1 MNNIKIFVEG
11 IADKKFLSDYIKH
24 ILPEFTAI
32 DSKTII
38 ACGGWAGI
46 YNEKDDTAETIR
58 KTIIKNT
65 NDYGINI
72 VIFDAD
78 NNFEDKKKEIEKW
91 KTDFHLSFELFLF
104 PNNRD
109 NGTLENLLEEIIPEK
124 NRPIS
129 DCWEGYEKCLKS
141 KTIEGREKPLTTPAK
156 KTKIYGYLEALLG
169 DSKREK
175 VKIKEKERDY
185 GNIDH
190 WDLGAAYLNPLK
202 EFLVQHLRI
211 G

>member
-24 ILPEFTAI
+24 ILPEFMVI
-32 DSKTII
+32 DNKTII

-91 KTDFHLSFELFLF
+91 RSDFNLSFELFLF

-156 KTKIYGYLEALLG
+156 KNKDIRVSRSLVGRQQ
-169 DSKREK
+169 KREGK
-175 VKIKEKERDY
+175 NQREGKRLWEY
-185 GNIDH
+185 
-190 WDLGAAYLNPLK
+190 
-202 EFLVQHLRI
+202 
-211 G
+211 

>member
-1 MNNIKIFVEG
+1 MSTVKIFVEG
-11 IADKKFLSDYIKH
+11 IADEKFLLDYIEH
-24 ILPEFTAI
+24 ILPESAI
-32 DSKTII
+32 KNYTII
-38 ACGGWAGI
+38 NAEGW
-46 YNEKDDTAETIR
+46 
-58 KTIIKNT
+58 
-65 NDYGINI
+65 GINKKTQQI
-72 VIFDAD
+72 MQRNTDEGGVNLVVFDAD
-78 NNFEDKKKEIEKW
+78 IDFEDKKKEIEKW

-202 EFLVQHLRI
+202 EFLVQQLRTR
-211 G
+211 